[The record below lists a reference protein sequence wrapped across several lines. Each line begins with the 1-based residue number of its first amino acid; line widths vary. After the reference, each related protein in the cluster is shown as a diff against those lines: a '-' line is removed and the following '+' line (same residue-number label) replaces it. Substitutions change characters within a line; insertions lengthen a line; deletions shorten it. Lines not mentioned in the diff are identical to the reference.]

1 MVDGRKRE
9 SDVDTIIRLAGGGV
23 KDAATLD
30 RTGDFVGDM
39 ARRLASMR
47 VKFELIKQTAE
58 RMKHDEG

>member
-1 MVDGRKRE
+1 MVDGVSKE
-9 SDVDTIIRLAGGGV
+9 PDIDKIIRLAGGGV

-58 RMKHDEG
+58 RMKHDQG